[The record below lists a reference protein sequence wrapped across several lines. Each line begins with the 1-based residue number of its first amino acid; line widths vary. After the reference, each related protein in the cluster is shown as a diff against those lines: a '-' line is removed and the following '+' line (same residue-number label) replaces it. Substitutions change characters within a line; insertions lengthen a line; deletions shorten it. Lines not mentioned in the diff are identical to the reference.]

1 MAFIID
7 SSGIPDNYS
16 LRTFSKIASA
26 SLLPFSMAMSAITW
40 RGLSSGRQNS
50 RGSILCVLDKVVLS
64 LSMYFWTT
72 WTKSQSLTSSQA
84 LTSRTSSL
92 NRCGCSAWNL
102 FIFCGSQTNAT
113 QTCAVSW
120 NISVPFFLGNI
131 KYWIFWLPNMDFSRR
146 HILSGAYC
154 LTQNHGS
161 QTNATQTCTVSWNI
175 SVPFFLGII
184 TNNLTSGNC
193 PSLVKHDGKKLANLK
208 QELCVYV
215 SLIIKYW
222 IFWLSNMDF
231 SRRHIVSGAYC
242 LRQNHG
248 SQTNATQTCAVSW
261 NISVPFFLGIITNN
275 LTSVNCPSIVKQENN
290 VDTLSF
296 WTINL

>member
-1 MAFIID
+1 
-7 SSGIPDNYS
+7 
-16 LRTFSKIASA
+16 
-26 SLLPFSMAMSAITW
+26 MSAITW
-40 RGLSSGRQNS
+40 RALLSGRQNP

-92 NRCGCSAWNL
+92 DRCGCSAWNL

-113 QTCAVSW
+113 QTCA
-120 NISVPFFLGNI
+120 
-131 KYWIFWLPNMDFSRR
+131 
-146 HILSGAYC
+146 
-154 LTQNHGS
+154 
-161 QTNATQTCTVSWNI
+161 VSWNI

-208 QELCVYV
+208 EELCVYV
-215 SLIIKYW
+215 SLNIKYW
-222 IFWLSNMDF
+222 IFWLSNMGF

-242 LRQNHG
+242 LTQNRG

-275 LTSVNCPSIVKQENN
+275 LTSGNCPSIVKQENN

>member
-40 RGLSSGRQNS
+40 RALLSGRQNP
-50 RGSILCVLDKVVLS
+50 RGSILCVFDKVVLS

-92 NRCGCSAWNL
+92 DRCGCSAWNL

-120 NISVPFFLGNI
+120 NISVRFFLGNI

-154 LTQNHGS
+154 LT
-161 QTNATQTCTVSWNI
+161 
-175 SVPFFLGII
+175 
-184 TNNLTSGNC
+184 
-193 PSLVKHDGKKLANLK
+193 
-208 QELCVYV
+208 
-215 SLIIKYW
+215 
-222 IFWLSNMDF
+222 
-231 SRRHIVSGAYC
+231 
-242 LRQNHG
+242 
-248 SQTNATQTCAVSW
+248 
-261 NISVPFFLGIITNN
+261 
-275 LTSVNCPSIVKQENN
+275 
-290 VDTLSF
+290 
-296 WTINL
+296 

>member
-40 RGLSSGRQNS
+40 RALLSGRQNP

-92 NRCGCSAWNL
+92 DRCGCSAWNL

-120 NISVPFFLGNI
+120 NISVPFFLG
-131 KYWIFWLPNMDFSRR
+131 
-146 HILSGAYC
+146 
-154 LTQNHGS
+154 
-161 QTNATQTCTVSWNI
+161 
-175 SVPFFLGII
+175 II

-193 PSLVKHDGKKLANLK
+193 PSLVKHDGKN
-208 QELCVYV
+208 
-215 SLIIKYW
+215 SLTLSKNFAFMYH
-222 IFWLSNMDF
+222 WLSNIEYFDF
-231 SRRHIVSGAYC
+231 LIWTFQGVTLFPVPIV
-242 LRQNHG
+242 
-248 SQTNATQTCAVSW
+248 
-261 NISVPFFLGIITNN
+261 LGKITE
-275 LTSVNCPSIVKQENN
+275 VKLMQLKHA
-290 VDTLSF
+290 LSLG
-296 WTINL
+296 T

>member
-1 MAFIID
+1 
-7 SSGIPDNYS
+7 
-16 LRTFSKIASA
+16 
-26 SLLPFSMAMSAITW
+26 MSAITW
-40 RGLSSGRQNS
+40 RALLSGRQNP

-92 NRCGCSAWNL
+92 DRCGCSAWNL

-146 HILSGAYC
+146 PILSGAYC

-175 SVPFFLGII
+175 SVPFF
-184 TNNLTSGNC
+184 
-193 PSLVKHDGKKLANLK
+193 

-248 SQTNATQTCAVSW
+248 SQTNATQTCVFSW
-261 NISVPFFLGIITNN
+261 NISVAFFLEIITNN
-275 LTSVNCPSIVKQENN
+275 LTSENCPSIVKQENN